1 MIYLYEKTNI
11 PCLAFAIPKSVGTA
25 VQRNKIRR
33 QYREIFTKI
42 VKSDPRKVA
51 QGNYLVKVHSTH
63 SENSKNETVLTKILN
78 ELYEYSKKQK

>member
-1 MIYLYEKTNI
+1 MIYLYEKTNV

-42 VKSDPRKVA
+42 VKTDPGKVS
-51 QGNYLVKVHSTH
+51 QGNYLVKIHSRH
-63 SENSKNETVLTKILN
+63 SEHSKNETVLKKTLN
-78 ELYEYSKKQK
+78 ELYEYNKKQQ